1 LPEYRGQG
9 FASEST
15 AKVLEYGIRVLGL
28 PRIVAIAVRDNAASN
43 AILRKVGMRFERIVR
58 LPNDETDLNFYAFEG

>member
-1 LPEYRGQG
+1 
-9 FASEST
+9 
-15 AKVLEYGIRVLGL
+15 L